1 MNLFKKTLLA
11 SAVAVISS
19 GAMAVNVTPDN
30 GTLQHSI
37 EGIST
42 AATVVGDDFTVV
54 LGAEY
59 KADDII
65 TLTFSQPLAEG
76 YTPPTTVTSTNVAVA
91 EVTIGLLT
99 GGAGDTELKYRVTNI
114 DTTADTTTI
123 GADLSFAGLSFEGD
137 AVRSAKKV
145 AVSYKA
151 ETNNG
156 VELDK
161 AIAPNSSTADL
172 LAVTQQF
179 ATMVNTKF
187 DGIID
192 VEADRKLF
200 VTPANALA
208 NDDTIEVELTDAAQ
222 ADISASL
229 TGVTYTIN
237 GNFGFLDTDADTDG
251 IQLGANTVVV
261 DAGNVDSVEA
271 DKIVVS
277 HTLAAPIILTLD
289 VQEDVIIPA
298 QKFSVDT
305 AVVYDDAGTDGA
317 GANVSEHTDTN
328 AIADAGEWKLNGAS
342 IDVIY
347 VPYGEAVEQFL
358 WVTNKGSQDGVIT
371 VTAFDQN
378 SVQYGPYTIGTSKAN
393 SLVRIADE
401 VKDALEADGLTGER
415 VQLNVT
421 VNVPSDDV
429 QVYAAYKVT
438 ADSDRLTLPTK
449 KL

>member
-19 GAMAVNVTPDN
+19 GAMAVNVTPVN
-30 GTLQHSI
+30 GTLAHSI
-37 EGIST
+37 EGVSS
-42 AATVVGDDFTVV
+42 AVTVVGDDFTAV
-54 LGAEY
+54 LKAEY

-65 TLTFSQPLAEG
+65 TLTFSQPLADD

-123 GADLSFAGLSFEGD
+123 GADLTFSGLSFDGD
-137 AVRSAKKV
+137 AVRTAKQ
-145 AVSYKA
+145 VSVDYKA

-156 VELDK
+156 VQLDK
-161 AIAPNSSTADL
+161 ATGTDSATADL
-172 LAVTQQF
+172 LKVTQQF
-179 ATMVNTKF
+179 ATEVTTKF
-187 DGIID
+187 DGVID

-200 VTPANALA
+200 VTPANGGQ
-208 NDDTIEVELTDAAQ
+208 NDDTIVVALTDAGQ
-222 ADISASL
+222 ADITASL
-229 TGVTYTIN
+229 NTVTYTIN

-251 IQLGANTVVV
+251 IQLGTNTVAASV
-261 DAGNVDSVEA
+261 GSVDSVEA

-277 HTLAAPIILTLD
+277 HTAAVPVTVTLD
-289 VQEDVIIPA
+289 VQEDVVIPA
-298 QKFSVDT
+298 QKFTVDA
-305 AVVYDDAGTDGA
+305 AVDYDDDDA
-317 GANVSEHTDTN
+317 ANHVDEATT
-328 AIADAGEWKLNGAS
+328 ADAGEWKLNGAS

-358 WVTNKGSQDGVIT
+358 WVTNKGAQDGVIT

-378 SVQYGPYTIGTSKAN
+378 SEQYGPYTIGTSKSN
-393 SLVRIADE
+393 SLVRIADQ

-429 QVYAAYKVT
+429 EVYAAYKVT
-438 ADSDRLTLPTK
+438 ADADRLTLPTK